1 MGDGQGWVLG
11 TPPCLQISVK
21 QNKPLKDL
29 RLGCALEITRKLPS
43 SRSLLM
49 LRRLE
54 NRGWG
59 WESGKAGKVGKAGKG
74 APAEVA
80 GGCAW
85 SGHWTIGCPQRPVR
99 AKASATV
106 GKNSIKSNST

>member
-1 MGDGQGWVLG
+1 MAVIPIFNFKCRGDGQGWVLG

-59 WESGKAGKVGKAGKG
+59 WESGKSGESEKSGKG
-74 APAEVA
+74 GKRGT
-80 GGCAW
+80 GG
-85 SGHWTIGCPQRPVR
+85 SGGRMCLVRPLDHWLPT
-99 AKASATV
+99 AAS
-106 GKNSIKSNST
+106 